1 MSSVKAALRYAKALL
16 ALVQDKEVALQV
28 NDDMSLI
35 LNTVS
40 QSVELQELLNSPVV
54 HPEVMNKTLNA
65 LFPQVSK
72 ESSNLFATL
81 VSNKRVDLLYH
92 VASKYLALYAEANG
106 DQTAVV
112 TTAVALEGD
121 LEVKV
126 LDKLKSLTGKNVTVK
141 NIIDESI
148 IGGFILRVGDLQY
161 NASVANQLNKL
172 KKRIYI
178 KLKALRFLTLK
189 MYLNI
194 KRWQK

>member
-16 ALVQDKEVALQV
+16 ALAQDKKVASQV
-28 NDDMSLI
+28 NDDMSI
-35 LNTVS
+35 VLNTVS
-40 QSVELQELLNSPVV
+40 QSIELQELLNSPVV

-65 LFPQVSK
+65 LFPKVSK

-81 VSNKRVDLLYH
+81 ISNKRVDLLYH
-92 VASKYLALYAEANG
+92 VANKYVALYAEANG

-121 LEVKV
+121 LKVKV

-172 KKRIYI
+172 KRE
-178 KLKALRFLTLK
+178 FTL
-189 MYLNI
+189 N
-194 KRWQK
+194 